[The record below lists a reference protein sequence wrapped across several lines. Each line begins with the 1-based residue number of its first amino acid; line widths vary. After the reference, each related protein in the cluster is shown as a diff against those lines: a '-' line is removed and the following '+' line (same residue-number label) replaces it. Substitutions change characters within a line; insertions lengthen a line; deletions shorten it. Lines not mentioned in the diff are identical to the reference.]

1 MKLFYRVFSRLSIC
15 VIIVLSLWAVCF
27 YFAMMDELTDEVDD
41 SLEDYTEMIIIR
53 SLGGEELPSHD
64 SGSNNQYYIK
74 EVSPEYALGR
84 PAIQYKDT
92 MVYIVAKRETEPARV
107 LTTIF
112 KDARERYF
120 QVEVSIPTI
129 ERKDLMESILYLILS
144 LYAALLLTLLLINVF
159 VFRRSMKPLYR
170 LLEWLESNRL
180 GTGTA
185 GPQIETDTTE
195 FRKLNQ
201 AVAAYARHSEEVYE
215 QQKQF
220 IGNASHEVQTPI
232 AVCLGRIEMMMED
245 ENLQEN
251 HIQELSKV
259 HNTLEYVSKLNRSL
273 LLLSKI
279 DNRQFQEA
287 EEVDFNSLLKESAE
301 VFDEIYSYRGIRIG
315 LDLSGRFTARMN
327 STLAGILVNNLLKNA
342 CVHNADRGTVTIR
355 SNSEGITFS
364 NTAKGEALDGNLIFE
379 RFYKGENKEGST
391 GLGLAIVNAICRH
404 SNLKIEYSFNG
415 GCHNFSI
422 KR

>member
-1 MKLFYRVFSRLSIC
+1 MKLFHRVLSRLSIC
-15 VIIVLSLWAVCF
+15 MVIVLTLWAVCF
-27 YFAMMDELTDEVDD
+27 YFAMVDELTDEVDD

-64 SGSNNQYYIK
+64 SGSNNQYYIR
-74 EVSPEYALGR
+74 EVSPEYAMER

-92 MVYIVAKRETEPARV
+92 MVYIAAKKETEPARV

-112 KDARERYF
+112 KDRQERYF

-129 ERKDLMESILYLILS
+129 EKKDLMRSILYLILS

-159 VFRRSMKPLYR
+159 VFKRSTKPLYR
-170 LLEWLESNRL
+170 LLEWLEQNRL
-180 GTGTA
+180 GTGA
-185 GPQIETDTTE
+185 SGPNIETDITE
-195 FRKLNQ
+195 FRKLNE
-201 AVAAYARHSEEVYE
+201 AVAGYARHSEELYG

-232 AVCLGRIEMMMED
+232 AVCLGRVEMMMED

-251 HIQELSKV
+251 QINELSKL
-259 HNTLEYVSKLNRSL
+259 HGTLEYVSKLNRSL

-279 DNRQFQEA
+279 DNNQFQE
-287 EEVDFNSLLKESAE
+287 EEEIDFSTLLKESTE
-301 VFDEIYSYRGIRIG
+301 VFDEIYSYKGIKTS
-315 LDLSGRFTARMN
+315 LDLSGKFTARMN
-327 STLAGILVNNLLKNA
+327 ATLAGILVNNLLKNA
-342 CVHNADRGTVTIR
+342 CVHNIQGGSVKISCTR
-355 SNSEGITFS
+355 EGIMMS
-364 NTAKGEALDGNLIFE
+364 NTAQGEALDKDLIFE
-379 RFYKGENKEGST
+379 RFYKGGNKEGSS

-404 SNLKIEYSFNG
+404 SNLKIEYSFNE